1 MVASELY
8 ILYGFLA
15 FIGLLQ
21 VTIVVAL
28 IRQSHSI
35 GRIEGQ
41 LNGLASRVERLEQE
55 MVNFREQLADF
66 REQLADFREQIAEVR
81 GMVRALH
88 DRMDLLTR
96 HRHDDAGRVVIT
108 PEEVAAD

>member
-1 MVASELY
+1 MVTSELY

-21 VTIVVAL
+21 VAIVVTL

-35 GRIEGQ
+35 GRMEGQ
-41 LNGLASRVERLEQE
+41 LNSLAARVERLEEQ
-55 MVNFREQLADF
+55 MVNF

-81 GMVRALH
+81 GMMRGLH

>member
-35 GRIEGQ
+35 GRMEGQ
-41 LNGLASRVERLEQE
+41 LSSLTARVERLEEQ
-55 MVNFREQLADF
+55 MGTVREQLA
-66 REQLADFREQIAEVR
+66 EVR
-81 GMVRALH
+81 GLVLAMH
-88 DRMDLLTR
+88 ERMDFLMR
-96 HRHDDAGRVVIT
+96 HHHDDAGRVVIV
-108 PEEVAAD
+108 PAEEVAAD